1 MVEGGLTY
9 DNILALEDKL
19 AENEFEPNAFISNR
33 KNRTELRSAAQT
45 VGSNV
50 EFIYDRSA
58 NTIDGLPVV
67 DLKSLDKGTLYAG
80 DFNYMFYGIPYNI
93 SFKIS
98 EEAQLSTL
106 NNEDG
111 TPVNLFEQE
120 LIALRA
126 TMDVGFMIVKDE
138 AFGKISPKA

>member
-1 MVEGGLTY
+1 
-9 DNILALEDKL
+9 
-19 AENEFEPNAFISNR
+19 
-33 KNRTELRSAAQT
+33 
-45 VGSNV
+45 
-50 EFIYDRSA
+50 
-58 NTIDGLPVV
+58 
-67 DLKSLDKGTLYAG
+67 
-80 DFNYMFYGIPYNI
+80 IPYNI

-106 NNEDG
+106 TNEDG

>member
-1 MVEGGLTY
+1 
-9 DNILALEDKL
+9 
-19 AENEFEPNAFISNR
+19 
-33 KNRTELRSAAQT
+33 
-45 VGSNV
+45 
-50 EFIYDRSA
+50 
-58 NTIDGLPVV
+58 
-67 DLKSLDKGTLYAG
+67 AG

-98 EEAQLSTL
+98 EEAHLSTL

-126 TMDVGFMIVKDE
+126 TLDVGFMIVKEE

>member
-1 MVEGGLTY
+1 MTY
-9 DNILALEDKL
+9 DNILALEDL
-19 AENEFEPNAFISNR
+19 LGENEFEANAFISNR
-33 KNRTELRSAAQT
+33 KNRTELRGASQV
-45 VGSNV
+45 VGNTT
-50 EFIYDRSA
+50 EFIYDRGA

-67 DLKSLDKGTLYAG
+67 DLKALEKGNLYGG
-80 DFNYMFYGIPYNI
+80 DFDYMFYGIPFNI

-106 NNEDG
+106 TNEDG

-120 LIALRA
+120 LLALRC

-138 AFGKISPKA
+138 AFAKISPKA

>member
-1 MVEGGLTY
+1 MY
-9 DNILALEDKL
+9 K
-19 AENEFEPNAFISNR
+19 R
-33 KNRTELRSAAQT
+33 Q
-45 VGSNV
+45 
-50 EFIYDRSA
+50 IYDRSA

-106 NNEDG
+106 TNEDG